1 MEAEIRKNRDML
13 YYSGIGLIVLE
24 LWDMLKNAVF
34 IWLDPRVLAY
44 LSQDLEDPL
53 DAPLYLQKI
62 VVIAVCMFLFMIG
75 LFFRMFIGLNAVG
88 ESKGKK
94 KGKFYLIMTALFI
107 LIKMYSTGREVFIRT
122 TEQELFLTSF
132 LLDIT
137 TIFAAVQIIYRAVRL
152 RKLTGKRK
160 PET

>member
-1 MEAEIRKNRDML
+1 MEAEIRKNRDIL
-13 YYSGIGLIVLE
+13 YHSARGLILLG
-24 LWDMLKNAVF
+24 LWDMLKNAAF
-34 IWLDPRVLAY
+34 IWLDPRVITAINM
-44 LSQDLEDPL
+44 QAETPL
-53 DAPLYLQKI
+53 DVPVYLQKI
-62 VVIAVCMFLFMIG
+62 VVIIVCVIIYMVGFLYR
-75 LFFRMFIGLNAVG
+75 LFIGLNAVG